1 MNILILFFT
10 FAKFGVLCFGGGY
23 MLIPLMIAEFVG
35 QGKLLQA
42 EQFGNLVSISQ
53 LTPGP
58 VGINVA
64 TFIGCIDNGVAGA
77 LAGTLGLVFPTL
89 LLAGVAVSLIRRYQ
103 ETAFLKGLLYGAR
116 LAAVA
121 LICYAVMVFLE
132 LSVFVKGIPWRAWF
146 DAVVGR
152 SAETPEF
159 AVSFSGIFILIVS
172 VIMIK
177 KFKMSTT
184 WVILI
189 SGGLGALFE
198 VLF

>member
-189 SGGLGALFE
+189 SGGLGALFK

>member
-1 MNILILFFT
+1 MNCLILFFT

-42 EQFGNLVSISQ
+42 EQFGNLVSVSQ

-64 TFIGCIDNGVAGA
+64 TFIGCIDGGVAGA

-103 ETAFLKGLLYGAR
+103 ETAFLQGLPCFRPGQIFHRQAAGRGQHQGRRKALSAYPHPAR
-116 LAAVA
+116 TGPA
-121 LICYAVMVFLE
+121 
-132 LSVFVKGIPWRAWF
+132 P
-146 DAVVGR
+146 
-152 SAETPEF
+152 
-159 AVSFSGIFILIVS
+159 ILIGS
-172 VIMIK
+172 
-177 KFKMSTT
+177 
-184 WVILI
+184 
-189 SGGLGALFE
+189 GALYSAHLQ
-198 VLF
+198 VLPGKVPLHCEDSLCFH